1 MLVKIS
7 GMMAALEA
15 LNTQGVGGKMG
26 MKGYRTKVD
35 ENAAMM
41 E

>member
-1 MLVKIS
+1 
-7 GMMAALEA
+7 MMEALEA
-15 LNTQGVGGKMG
+15 LYAQGVGGKME
-26 MKGYRTKVD
+26 MKGYKTKTD

>member
-1 MLVKIS
+1 
-7 GMMAALEA
+7 MMAALEA
-15 LNTQGVGGKMG
+15 LNAQGVRGKMG
-26 MKGYRTKVD
+26 MKGYKTKTD